1 MIQTFLHV
9 KKNDLV
15 QVISGKEKGKT
26 GKILRALPKQYKVIV
41 EKLNM
46 VKKHVR
52 PKKSGE
58 KGQIVSVARA
68 VPASTVSLV
77 CPKCNK
83 PTRIGAMWSGD
94 KKMRSCKRCEA
105 QFA

>member
-1 MIQTFLHV
+1 MNVRLHV

-46 VKKHVR
+46 VKKHTKPTQKNPQGGIVQKEMPIHVSNVKR
-52 PKKSGE
+52 VDVQKKSTE
-58 KGQIVSVARA
+58 K
-68 VPASTVSLV
+68 T
-77 CPKCNK
+77 
-83 PTRIGAMWSGD
+83 
-94 KKMRSCKRCEA
+94 KK
-105 QFA
+105 

>member
-1 MIQTFLHV
+1 MMNVRLHV

-46 VKKHVR
+46 VKKHTKPTQKNPQGGIVQKEMPIHVSNVKR
-52 PKKSGE
+52 VDVQKKSTE
-58 KGQIVSVARA
+58 K
-68 VPASTVSLV
+68 T
-77 CPKCNK
+77 
-83 PTRIGAMWSGD
+83 
-94 KKMRSCKRCEA
+94 KK
-105 QFA
+105 